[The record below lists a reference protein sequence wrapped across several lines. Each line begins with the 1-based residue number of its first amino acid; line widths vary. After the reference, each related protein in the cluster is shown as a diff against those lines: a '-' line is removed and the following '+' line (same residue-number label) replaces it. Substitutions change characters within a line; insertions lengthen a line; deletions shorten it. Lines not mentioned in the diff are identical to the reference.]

1 MKITSI
7 KTGQY
12 SERPSTRVKLFVFH
26 RNETILENLMLR
38 HRRPSDLYRKE
49 VLPKVFKKLK
59 LDPSRITWSQ
69 KAGCSCG
76 CSPGFILNADPSKL
90 GYDAIYVNI
99 K

>member
-1 MKITSI
+1 
-7 KTGQY
+7 
-12 SERPSTRVKLFVFH
+12 VKLFVFH

-38 HRRPSDLYRKE
+38 RQRPSQAYRKE

-59 LDPSRITWSQ
+59 LKPTRITWSQ

-76 CSPGFILNADPSKL
+76 CSPGFFLNIDPSKL
-90 GYDAIYVNI
+90 GYDAIYVSV